1 MLGNTLEIV
10 QKEEGESYSVVAF
23 WGNLDSFGLSEK
35 KKEILD
41 LVDQCAKEYLVFNFM
56 DLNFL
61 NSESIGFLMQINEK
75 LMEKGKKLVIV
86 QAKKNVLDVLEV
98 IGLFETMPYY
108 KKLEDFLS
116 TLNNANKG
124 DV

>member
-1 MLGNTLEIV
+1 MLGNTLEVV
-10 QKEEGESYSVVAF
+10 QKEGGDNYSVISF

-35 KKEILD
+35 RKVILD
-41 LVDQCAKEYLVFNFM
+41 LVDKNDKKYLVFNFA

-75 LMEKGKKLVIV
+75 LTINGNKLVIV

-116 TLNNANKG
+116 SLNNAN
-124 DV
+124 